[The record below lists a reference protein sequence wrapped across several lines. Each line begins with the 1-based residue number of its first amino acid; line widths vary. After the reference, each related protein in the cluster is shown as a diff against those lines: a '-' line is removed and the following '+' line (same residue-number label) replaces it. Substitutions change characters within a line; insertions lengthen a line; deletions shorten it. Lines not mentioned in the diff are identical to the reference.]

1 LTRVDKRPD
10 RLVVASANPDKIAE
24 VEKIW
29 EELGVGSRIV
39 RGLTWEDVEETGE
52 TLEENALLK
61 ARAVAAA
68 TGLPS
73 LADDTGLE
81 VDALGGRPGV
91 RSARYAGENATY
103 QDNVALLLTEMEGR
117 RDRSAR
123 FRTVTALVWP
133 SGQVLVADGALEG
146 RITTAARGGGGF
158 GYDSVFEVGDRT
170 LAEITPAEKNR
181 ISHRSRALRALAALL
196 RP

>member
-1 LTRVDKRPD
+1 M
-10 RLVVASANPDKIAE
+10 VASANPDKIAE
-24 VEKIW
+24 VERIW

-39 RGLTWEDVEETGE
+39 SGLSWEDVEETGD

-61 ARAVAAA
+61 ARAVVAA
-68 TGLPS
+68 TGVAA

-81 VDALGGRPGV
+81 VDSLGGRPGV

-103 QDNVALLLTEMEGR
+103 GDNVARLLAEMEGR
-117 RDRSAR
+117 TERSAR
-123 FRTVTALVWP
+123 FRTVAALVWP
-133 SGQVLVADGALEG
+133 SGRFLVAEGVLEG
-146 RITTAARGGGGF
+146 RISTEARGEGGF

-181 ISHRSRALRALAALL
+181 ISHRSRALRSLAALL
-196 RP
+196 HP

>member
-1 LTRVDKRPD
+1 MSGEERIPD

-24 VEKIW
+24 VRKIW

-39 RGLTWEDVEETGE
+39 SGLTWEEVEETGD

-68 TGLPS
+68 TGIPS

-91 RSARYAGENATY
+91 RSARYAGENVTY
-103 QDNVALLLTEMEGR
+103 QDNVARLLAEMEGR
-117 RDRSAR
+117 TDRSAR
-123 FRTVTALVWP
+123 FRTVAALVWP
-133 SGQVLVADGALEG
+133 SGRTLVAEGVLEG
-146 RITTAARGGGGF
+146 RITTAARGEGGF
-158 GYDSVFEVGDRT
+158 GYDPVFEVDNRT
-170 LAEITPAEKNR
+170 LAEITSAEKNR
-181 ISHRSRALRALAALL
+181 MSHRSRALRALAALL
-196 RP
+196 HP

>member
-1 LTRVDKRPD
+1 MTRVDRRPD

-39 RGLTWEDVEETGE
+39 RGLSWEEVEETGE

-91 RSARYAGENATY
+91 RSARYAGEEATY
-103 QDNVALLLTEMEGR
+103 QDNVTLLLTEMEGR

-123 FRTVTALVWP
+123 FRTVAALAWP
-133 SGQVLVADGALEG
+133 SGGSLVAEGVLEG
-146 RITTAARGGGGF
+146 RITTQARGEGGF

-170 LAEITPAEKNR
+170 LAEITSAEKNR
-181 ISHRSRALRALAALL
+181 ISHRSRALRALVALL
-196 RP
+196 CP